1 MDEGAYPDGV
11 FDFKELVSSQYHF
24 VDKTLLIRDI
34 ANIRNKTFV
43 YTRSRCFGKSI
54 NLSMLDYFFNVRYK
68 DDPNIFEGS
77 EKHPPVIV
85 EVKTTVDPK
94 KKLERLAI
102 EALKK
107 IDLKCYSKEPETID
121 SICVGIAIRQK
132 TVEVKFG

>member
-24 VDKTLLIRDI
+24 VDETLLIRDI

-43 YTRSRCFGKSI
+43 YTRPRRFGKTI

-68 DDPNIFEGS
+68 DDPNIFEAS

-94 KKLERLAI
+94 KKLERLAT
-102 EALKK
+102 EALEQ
-107 IDLKCYSKEPETID
+107 IDLK
-121 SICVGIAIRQK
+121 
-132 TVEVKFG
+132 